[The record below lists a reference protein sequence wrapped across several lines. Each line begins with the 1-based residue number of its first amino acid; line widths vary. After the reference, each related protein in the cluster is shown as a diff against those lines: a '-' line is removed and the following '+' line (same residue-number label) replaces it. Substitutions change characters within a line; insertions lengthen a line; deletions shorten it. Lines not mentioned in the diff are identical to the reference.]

1 MKKILFCILFFC
13 ITAHVMAQQEDI
25 EQLHENAKAFMQQG
39 DYGNAVLILTR
50 ALQQDQ
56 KNLSIAKDLSLSYL
70 LQKENKKALNVIK
83 PFVDNDNADDQAYQI
98 AGTIYRWLGQEKDAE
113 KNYKKALSLYPNSG
127 GLYNDY
133 GEFLLNQRNP
143 EAIKE
148 WEKGIEMD
156 PSFGYNYYN
165 ACKYYYYRRNYV
177 WSLLYGEIFI
187 NIESFTSRTAEI
199 KDLLLNG
206 YKKLFASPDL
216 LNNLKDKSAFEIA
229 YLTCMNKQNSVVIR
243 GIDPETLTMI
253 RTRFILEWNK
263 NYAEKF
269 PFKLFDLQEQLLEQG
284 LFPAYNQWIFG
295 ASQNLAAYQ
304 TWTGNHSDEADNFK
318 KFKAGIIF
326 KVPKGQYYR

>member
-1 MKKILFCILFFC
+1 
-13 ITAHVMAQQEDI
+13 MAQQEDAD
-25 EQLHENAKAFMQQG
+25 QLQKNAKTFMQQG

-56 KNLSIAKDLSLSYL
+56 KNLSIAKDLSLSYFL
-70 LQKENKKALNVIK
+70 EKEDKKALNVIK
-83 PFVDNDNADDQAYQI
+83 PFVDNDNADDQSYQL
-98 AGTIYRWLGQEKDAE
+98 AGTIYRRLGQEKDAE
-113 KNYKKALSLYPNSG
+113 KNYKKAINLFPNSG

-133 GEFLLNQRNP
+133 GELLFNQRNP

-156 PSFGYNYYN
+156 PSFGNNYYN
-165 ACKYYYYRRNYV
+165 ACKYYYYQRNYV
-177 WSLLYGEIFI
+177 WCLLYGENFI

-199 KDLLLNG
+199 KDILLDG

-216 LNNLKDKSAFEIA
+216 LTNLKDKNAFEIA

-243 GIDPETLTMI
+243 GINPETLTMI

-263 NYAEKF
+263 DYAAKF

-295 ASQNLAAYQ
+295 ASQNLASYQ
-304 TWTGNHSDEADNFK
+304 NWTSNHSDEADNFK

-326 KVPKGQYYR
+326 KVPKGQYYH